1 VTAPRLIVVAYAV
14 APGPGGPESQVNL
27 ELLRALAEHW
37 PAGVTVI
44 SGGSPP
50 MPPIL
55 RDGTPLASL
64 PGWRVHALGE
74 SGARPGEIA
83 VRSLRR
89 GGLPALPARA
99 VERLIHRR
107 TGQGIKM
114 ASWQSAASRVL
125 ERELDLDPDAVVW
138 SRALPFASIAAVDA
152 VRRRRRF
159 RWIVNVNDPLPASVW
174 PGLYASDPVTD
185 RRTRERFEAALPRID
200 ALTFPSAALR
210 DLEVAAIPALA
221 RLPSEILPHIAGF
234 SASAPAPPSGRL
246 RIVFGGT
253 LRKDRARPEL
263 AEALARIGE
272 RVADLDLTFVLARP
286 TPFAES
292 YAASLPLSP
301 IPARV
306 VVEEDESAL
315 ARALSGADL
324 LLDLECE
331 ADRPLLLTKVV
342 NYLAA
347 GRPIWAL
354 CAPGGTTWSLVGSG
368 WGYASALGDVDGTA
382 ATLLRILDDRSRGA
396 LAGRSPSPELAERF
410 SPRRQAGDLLRLLG
424 RLSP

>member
-1 VTAPRLIVVAYAV
+1 MTEPWLIVVAYAV
-14 APGPGGPESQVNL
+14 APGPGGPEGQVNL
-27 ELLRALAEHW
+27 ELLRALAAHW
-37 PAGVTVI
+37 PTGVTVI

-50 MPPIL
+50 SM

-74 SGARPGEIA
+74 SGGRLGEIA

-99 VERLIHRR
+99 AERLIHGR

-125 ERELDLDPDAVVW
+125 ERELDLDPRAVVW
-138 SRALPFASIAAVDA
+138 SRALPFASVAAVDA
-152 VRRRRRF
+152 VRRRRPF
-159 RWIVNVNDPLPASVW
+159 RWIVNVNDPMPPSVW

-210 DLEVAAIPALA
+210 DLEIDAIPALGKIP
-221 RLPSEILPHIAGF
+221 LEILPHIA
-234 SASAPAPPSGRL
+234 SAPVFPPAPPSDRL

-263 AEALARIGE
+263 AEALARIGGRAAE
-272 RVADLDLTFVLARP
+272 LDLSFVLARP

-292 YAASLPLSP
+292 YAASLPV
-301 IPARV
+301 PARV

-315 ARALSGADL
+315 TRALAGADL

-347 GRPIWAL
+347 GRPVWAL
-354 CAPGGTTWSLVGSG
+354 CAPGGTTWSLVGTG
-368 WGYASALGDVDGTA
+368 WGYASALGDAEGAA
-382 ATLLRILDDRSRGA
+382 ATLLCILDDRSRGA

-410 SPRRQAGDLLRLLG
+410 SPRRQVADLRHLIG
-424 RLSP
+424 RMR

>member
-1 VTAPRLIVVAYAV
+1 MTEPRLIVVAYAV

-27 ELLRALAEHW
+27 ELLRALAAHW
-37 PAGVTVI
+37 PTGVTVI

-50 MPPIL
+50 SM

-74 SGARPGEIA
+74 SGGGRLAEIA

-99 VERLIHRR
+99 LERVIHRR

-114 ASWQSAASRVL
+114 AAWQSAAARVL
-125 ERELDLDPDAVVW
+125 ERELDLDSRAVVW
-138 SRALPFASIAAVDA
+138 SRALPFASVAAVDA
-152 VRRRRRF
+152 VRRRRPF
-159 RWIVNVNDPLPASVW
+159 RWIVNVNDPMPASVW

-210 DLEVAAIPALA
+210 DLEIEAIPALA
-221 RLPSEILPHIAGF
+221 RIPSEILPHIAGT
-234 SASAPAPPSGRL
+234 SSSAPSSDEDRL

-263 AEALARIGE
+263 AEALARIGNRAAE
-272 RVADLDLTFVLARP
+272 LDLSFVLARP

-292 YAASLPLSP
+292 YAASLPV
-301 IPARV
+301 PARV

-315 ARALSGADL
+315 ARALSDADL

-347 GRPIWAL
+347 GRPVWAL
-354 CAPGGTTWSLVGSG
+354 CAPGGTTWRLVETG
-368 WGYASALGDVDGTA
+368 WGYASALGDPDGTA

-396 LAGRSPSPELAERF
+396 LAGRSPSPELAARF
-410 SPRRQAGDLLRLLG
+410 SPRRQVEDLRRLIG
-424 RLSP
+424 RLR

>member
-1 VTAPRLIVVAYAV
+1 MTAPRLIVVAYAV

-50 MPPIL
+50 AR

-64 PGWRVHALGE
+64 PGWHVHALGE
-74 SGARPGEIA
+74 SGTRLGEIA

-99 VERLIHRR
+99 VERVIHRR

-114 ASWQSAASRVL
+114 AVWQSAASRVL

-138 SRALPFASIAAVDA
+138 SRALPFASVAAVDA
-152 VRRRRRF
+152 VRRCRRF
-159 RWIVNVNDPLPASVW
+159 RWIVNVNDPMPASVW
-174 PGLYASDPVTD
+174 PGLYAADPVTD

-210 DLEVAAIPALA
+210 DLELSAIPALA
-221 RLPSEILPHIAGF
+221 RLPSEILPHIAGV
-234 SASAPAPPSGRL
+234 SASAPAPPSDRL

-272 RVADLDLTFVLARP
+272 RASDLDLTFVLARP

-301 IPARV
+301 IPTRV
-306 VVEEDESAL
+306 IVEEDESAL

-354 CAPGGTTWSLVGSG
+354 CAPGSTTWNLVESEG

-382 ATLLRILDDRSRGA
+382 ATLLRILDDRERGA
-396 LAGRSPSPELAERF
+396 LASRSPSPELVEHF
-410 SPRRQAGDLLRLLG
+410 SPRRQVEDLQRLIG
-424 RLSP
+424 RLS

>member
-1 VTAPRLIVVAYAV
+1 MTAPRLIVVAYAV

-27 ELLRALAEHW
+27 ELLRALAGHW

-50 MPPIL
+50 TL

-74 SGARPGEIA
+74 SGTRLGEVA

-89 GGLPALPARA
+89 GGFPALPARA
-99 VERLIHRR
+99 VERVIHRR

-114 ASWQSAASRVL
+114 TSWQSAASRVL
-125 ERELDLDPDAVVW
+125 NRELGLDPDSVVW
-138 SRALPFASIAAVDA
+138 SRALPFASVAAVDA
-152 VRRRRRF
+152 IRRRRRF
-159 RWIVNVNDPLPASVW
+159 RWIVNVNDPMPASVW
-174 PGLYASDPVTD
+174 PGLYPSDPVTD

-200 ALTFPSAALR
+200 ALTFPSTELR
-210 DLEVAAIPALA
+210 DLELSAIPALA
-221 RLPSEILPHIAGF
+221 RLPSEILPHIA
-234 SASAPAPPSGRL
+234 SASSIPVPDSDRL
-246 RIVFGGT
+246 RLVFGGT
-253 LRKDRARPEL
+253 LRKNRARPEL
-263 AEALARIGE
+263 AEALARIGPQS
-272 RVADLDLTFVLARP
+272 LDLTFVLARP

-306 VVEEDESAL
+306 VVEEDESSL

-354 CAPGGTTWSLVGSG
+354 CVPGGTTWSLVESG

-382 ATLLRILDDRSRGA
+382 ATLLRILEDHGRGA
-396 LAGRSPSPELAERF
+396 LAGRSPSPELADRF
-410 SPRRQAGDLLRLLG
+410 SPRRQVEGLLRLVG
-424 RLSP
+424 RLR

>member
-1 VTAPRLIVVAYAV
+1 MTAPRLIVVAYAV

-37 PAGVTVI
+37 PSGVTII

-50 MPPIL
+50 AL
-55 RDGTPLASL
+55 RDGTPLSSL
-64 PGWRVHALGE
+64 PDWRVHALGE
-74 SGARPGEIA
+74 SGGRLAEIA

-89 GGLPALPARA
+89 GDLPARA
-99 VERLIHRR
+99 IERVIHRR

-114 ASWQSAASRVL
+114 ASWQSAAARIL
-125 ERELDLDPDAVVW
+125 KRELDLDPDAVVW
-138 SRALPFASIAAVDA
+138 SRALPYASVAAVDA

-159 RWIVNVNDPLPASVW
+159 RWIVNVNDPMPASVW
-174 PGLYASDPVTD
+174 PGLYAFDPVSD
-185 RRTRERFEAALPRID
+185 RRTRERFESALGRID

-210 DLEVAAIPALA
+210 DLEVSALPALA
-221 RLPSEILPHIAGF
+221 RIPSEILPHIAG
-234 SASAPAPPSGRL
+234 APASTPASEGDRL

-263 AEALARIGE
+263 AEALVRIGD
-272 RVADLDLTFVLARP
+272 RASGLDLSFVLARP
-286 TPFAES
+286 TPFAEG
-292 YAASLPLSP
+292 YAASLPVPS
-301 IPARV
+301 RV

-315 ARALSGADL
+315 ARALSAADL

-347 GRPIWAL
+347 GQPVWAL
-354 CAPGGTTWSLVGSG
+354 CVPGGTTWSLIETGG
-368 WGYASALGDVDGTA
+368 WGYASALGDVEGTA

-396 LAGRSPSPELAERF
+396 LACRSPSPELVDRF
-410 SPRRQAGDLLRLLG
+410 SARRQVESLQRLIG
-424 RLSP
+424 RLSS